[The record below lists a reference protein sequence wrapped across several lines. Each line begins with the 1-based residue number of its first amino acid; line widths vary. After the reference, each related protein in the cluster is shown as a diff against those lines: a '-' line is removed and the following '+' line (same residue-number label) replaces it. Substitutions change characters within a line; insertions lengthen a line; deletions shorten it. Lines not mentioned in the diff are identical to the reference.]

1 MLIAGA
7 RLVGRL
13 PLLFFENQKKVPW
26 FEKKDPDSV
35 QFWVKFSIRNVVLR
49 VSRGKNSKR
58 FSYRVFFSCILT
70 KCLSKCPNSTKLPL
84 SWKILVLCLSWNR
97 DAFLVQPLDIRIN
110 TTEEFGECFF
120 SCHHFFWFV
129 TLMWTYWSVII
140 IYGLIN
146 SSFFSYVFTT
156 HDTTT

>member
-1 MLIAGA
+1 MLVAGA
-7 RLVGRL
+7 KLVGRL

-49 VSRGKNSKR
+49 VSRGKNSKL
-58 FSYRVFFSCILT
+58 FSCRVFFSSILT

-97 DAFLVQPLDIRIN
+97 DTFLVQPLDIRIN

-120 SCHHFFWFV
+120 F
-129 TLMWTYWSVII
+129 M
-140 IYGLIN
+140 
-146 SSFFSYVFTT
+146 SSFFLICDFNVDLLKYDHHLQTN
-156 HDTTT
+156 